1 MKTITTAL
9 LLFFLC
15 IACLPTHAQF
25 KIIAEGPKFLEPE
38 TGFVR
43 LIQMKN
49 GNTVYFHLT
58 PKEGVNLR
66 VYDAS
71 HKEKIATS
79 FELDFER
86 AKISSKEGAMFPN
99 NNEESIDAIFEI
111 NNDLVVFMTEF
122 EKKMSNSY
130 KFIVDLTTGKLKETK
145 NIISEK
151 GWSASKPWIK
161 KDKYTDNYL
170 VDDYKDLVCYNGNH
184 QEIFRKSHVS
194 AERKD
199 IYIINAVVTGDNQA
213 FYFYLESLKKAGENL
228 YVAGSKKGSSE
239 MVYTKLNIPEGLTYR
254 KSRMIAKYNPVSKK
268 IVFLTVGE
276 TAGKNGGDYIPILNI
291 IDPETLKV
299 DNIQLFGPST
309 ELQVQYKERYDTK
322 KDYIGLP
329 QDIFINKDGSMS
341 VIYEEMLHQST
352 SSGNYTRHDM
362 RLGKLIIVTLDK
374 DGKFLSN
381 YLVPKAHWYTF
392 SDLDIFYQ
400 NELKG
405 RAQELWRGNQYK
417 SYAYLNSPQGQYILF
432 NDTERNNEVTKDKFA
447 EVQSV
452 SDCNA
457 FVYKLTP
464 GKLFPQREYLFGKPE
479 KENTIAMF
487 LVSDCDTATNTYVT
501 LKLAKESARD
511 KMINLVWLQP
521 Q

>member
-1 MKTITTAL
+1 MKIVTKASVFVL
-9 LLFFLC
+9 LC
-15 IACLPTHAQF
+15 ICYLSASAQL
-25 KIIAEGPKFLEPE
+25 KQIAEGIKFQEPE

-71 HKEKIATS
+71 HKETIATS
-79 FELDFER
+79 FELGFER

-99 NNEESIDAIFEI
+99 NNEESIDAIFGI
-111 NNDLVVFMTEF
+111 NNELVVFMTEF
-122 EKKMSNSY
+122 EKRKSNSY

-145 NIISEK
+145 NILSDK
-151 GWSASKPWIK
+151 TWSATKPWVK
-161 KDKYTDNYL
+161 KDKYSDNYM
-170 VDDYKDLVCYNGNH
+170 VDDYKDLVCYDGNH
-184 QEIFRKSHVS
+184 QEIFRKPHLS
-194 AERKD
+194 AEQKGYMAD
-199 IYIINAVVTGDNQA
+199 AVFTGDGQV
-213 FYFYLESLKKAGENL
+213 FYFYNESKKNENENL

-239 MVYTKLNIPEGLTYR
+239 MVYTKLDMPEGLTYR
-254 KSRMIAKYNPVSKK
+254 RSRMIAKYNPVSKK
-268 IVFLTVGE
+268 VVYLAVGE
-276 TAGKNGGDYIPILNI
+276 TAGKNGGDYIPLLTV
-291 IDPETLKV
+291 IDPETLKA
-299 DNIQLFGPST
+299 DNIKSFVPNE
-309 ELQVQYKERYDTK
+309 ELQAQYKERYDTK
-322 KDYIGLP
+322 KDYTGLP
-329 QDIFINKDGSMS
+329 QDLFINKDGSIS
-341 VIYEEMLHQST
+341 IIYEEMLHQST

-362 RLGKLIIVTLDK
+362 RLGKIIIVTLDK

-400 NELKG
+400 NEIKG

-417 SYAYLNSPQGQYILF
+417 SYAYVNSPQGQYILF
-432 NDTERNNEVTKDKFA
+432 NDTERNNEVNKDKFA

-457 FVYKLTP
+457 FVYKLKP
-464 GKLFPQREYLFGKPE
+464 GELFAQREYLFGKPD
-479 KENTIAMF
+479 KGNTIAMF
-487 LVSDCDTATNTYVT
+487 LVSDFDTATNIYVT
-501 LKLAKESARD
+501 LKLTKESARD
-511 KMINLVWLQP
+511 KMISVIWLQP